1 MYFTSQN
8 IYPHISQI
16 SRMFLG
22 FAKGIQF
29 KEGVVTEL
37 DEHVVLEETVA
48 IYYNG
53 ELITEQIASC
63 DNLMELGVGF
73 IITEGVSAV
82 FDEVIVDGC
91 EIYVTGPKRNDT
103 VDTSWV
109 TGSSGGTSSSK
120 APAGLQKSKDVTVT
134 PETIEAIIAS
144 IQSDEWLKTGGLH
157 CSVLFRSGEL
167 LVRCADVG
175 RHNSVDKV
183 VGWARLNG
191 VDLLECVI
199 GCTGRQPTG
208 MVSKVANAQIPVIV
222 SRAATTTKGIETAQE
237 TGITLIGFAR
247 PGRFTIY
254 SHPERVI
261 LKNLDSILY

>member
-1 MYFTSQN
+1 MY
-8 IYPHISQI
+8 
-16 SRMFLG
+16 LG
-22 FAKGIQF
+22 SAKGIQF
-29 KEGVVTEL
+29 REGVVTEL
-37 DEHVVLEETVA
+37 DEHVVLEEKVA

-53 ELITEQIASC
+53 ELITEQIATH
-63 DNLMELGVGF
+63 DHLMELGAGF
-73 IITEGVSAV
+73 TITEGISTA
-82 FDEVIVDGC
+82 FDEVIVDGS

-103 VDTSWV
+103 GSWI

-120 APAGLQKSKDVTVT
+120 APAVLQKSKDVTVT
-134 PETIEAIIAS
+134 PEMVEAIIAA
-144 IQSDEWLKTGGLH
+144 IQTDEWLKTGGLH
-157 CSVLFRSGEL
+157 CSVLFKNGEM
-167 LVRCADVG
+167 LVRCADIG

-222 SRAATTTKGIETAQE
+222 SRAATTTKGIETAQK

-247 PGRFTIY
+247 PGRFSVY

-261 LKNLDSILY
+261 F